1 VITDRVAEMSGLA
14 MKGMQMIANI
24 KLSKSNGRIQSGS
37 LSPIEVEVVTD
48 VRGRRWLLKDGSYK
62 LSQVRNKVEAI
73 E

>member
-48 VRGRRWLLKDGSYK
+48 VREKKEVVAKGWL
-62 LSQVRNKVEAI
+62 V
-73 E
+73 